1 MDGSNELLST
11 ILARVFWKDSL
22 DFAEVR
28 DRGTI

>member
-11 ILARVFWKDSL
+11 IFSKSVWDSL

-28 DRGTI
+28 DRGTK